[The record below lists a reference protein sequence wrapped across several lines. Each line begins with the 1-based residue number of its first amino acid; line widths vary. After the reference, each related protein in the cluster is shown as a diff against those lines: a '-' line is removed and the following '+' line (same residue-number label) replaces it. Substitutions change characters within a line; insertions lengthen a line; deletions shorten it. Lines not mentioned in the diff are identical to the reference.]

1 MFENLQEKLQR
12 AFKTLR
18 GQATLTEENIDEALR
33 EIRLALLEADVNFKV
48 VKQLIDQIRVKAV
61 GQDVLTALSPGEQ
74 VIKIVR
80 DELVEILG
88 RDTARMKF
96 ASQPPTV
103 ILMAGL
109 QGSGK
114 TTTSGK
120 LANWLKNGGHRPL
133 LVSVDVY
140 RPAAREQL
148 KVVAQAVKA
157 NIYEGEVGEATPGPR
172 DPRAK
177 EARREAIN
185 TGSDVL
191 IVDTAGRLHI
201 DDQLMDE
208 MQLLKRLLNP
218 QEILFVAD
226 AMTGQD
232 AVNSADEFHKK
243 LSLTGVVLTKMDGDA
258 RGGAALSI
266 RQVTGQPIKFIGV
279 GEKYDALEPFHPD
292 RIVSRILGMGDILS
306 LIERAESQID
316 KKKAQEMATK
326 ALTGDGFS
334 LEDFRDQ
341 LRQVKKMGSMKSL
354 LGMLPSIGPFSGLQK
369 AADNVDEGQIN
380 RVEAIINSMT
390 THERNHHEVIN
401 GSRRKRIARGSGTTV
416 QEVNNLL
423 RQYAQMKKMF
433 KQMGKTVAPR
443 TGLFHQLQG
452 QPAHGVAGIDFHHR
466 LEPAIAL
473 GCAIDEGVDANR
485 PDIAGALQFRFEQRK
500 DVAIEALEAA
510 RNVRRFAEQRGYV
523 RRYAAAVVGR
533 RPVGPE
539 LSLAV
544 IDQAGVAAELQVARP
559 HLQLD
564 GEIQRALQPGFDD
577 HLSAIL
583 QGTGQPLLLCRQHL

>member
-12 AFKTLR
+12 AFKSLR
-18 GQATLTEENIDEALR
+18 GQAVLTEENIAEAMKQ
-33 EIRLALLEADVNFKV
+33 IRLALLEADVNFKV
-48 VKQLIDQIRVKAV
+48 VKDLIDRIQAKAV
-61 GQDVLTALSPGEQ
+61 GQEVMTALSPGEQ

-80 DELVEILG
+80 DELVETLG
-88 RDTARMKF
+88 KDTAKLKF

-103 ILMAGL
+103 VLMAGL

-148 KVVAQAVKA
+148 KVVAAAIKA
-157 NIYEGEVGEATPGPR
+157 NLYEGEVGESNTATVER
-172 DPRAK
+172 LAK

-185 TGSDVL
+185 SGCDVL

-201 DDQLMDE
+201 DEQLMDE
-208 MQLLKRLLNP
+208 MQSLKRLLNP

-226 AMTGQD
+226 SMTGQD
-232 AVNSADEFHKK
+232 AVKSADEFHKK
-243 LSLTGVVLTKMDGDA
+243 LTLTGVVLTKMDGDA

-266 RQVTGQPIKFIGV
+266 RQVTGQPIKFIGI

-306 LIERAESQID
+306 LIEKAESQID
-316 KKKAQEMATK
+316 KKKAQELATK
-326 ALTGDGFS
+326 ALTGGGFS

-341 LRQVKKMGSMKSL
+341 LRQVRKMGSLQSII
-354 LGMLPSIGPFSGLQK
+354 GMLPSIGPFSGMQK
-369 AADNVDEGQIN
+369 AADKVDEKQIN

-390 THERNHHEVIN
+390 AHERDHHEVIN

-433 KQMGKTVAPR
+433 KQMGKPSFAR
-443 TGLFHQLQG
+443 RM
-452 QPAHGVAGIDFHHR
+452 AGMK
-466 LEPAIAL
+466 L
-473 GCAIDEGVDANR
+473 
-485 PDIAGALQFRFEQRK
+485 
-500 DVAIEALEAA
+500 
-510 RNVRRFAEQRGYV
+510 
-523 RRYAAAVVGR
+523 
-533 RPVGPE
+533 
-539 LSLAV
+539 
-544 IDQAGVAAELQVARP
+544 
-559 HLQLD
+559 
-564 GEIQRALQPGFDD
+564 PGM
-577 HLSAIL
+577 
-583 QGTGQPLLLCRQHL
+583 

>member
-12 AFKTLR
+12 AFKSLR
-18 GQATLTEENIDEALR
+18 GQAVLTEENIAEALKQ
-33 EIRLALLEADVNFKV
+33 IRLALLEADVNFKV
-48 VKQLIDQIRVKAV
+48 VKDLIDRIQAKAV
-61 GQDVLTALSPGEQ
+61 GQEVLTALSPGEQ

-80 DELVEILG
+80 DELVETLG
-88 RDTARMKF
+88 KDTAKLKF

-103 ILMAGL
+103 VLMAGL

-148 KVVAQAVKA
+148 KVVAAAIKA
-157 NIYEGEVGEATPGPR
+157 NLYEGEVGEANTATVER
-172 DPRAK
+172 LAK
-177 EARREAIN
+177 EARREAVN
-185 TGSDVL
+185 SGCDVL

-208 MQLLKRLLNP
+208 MQSLKRMLNP

-226 AMTGQD
+226 SMTGQD
-232 AVNSADEFHKK
+232 AVKSADEFHKK
-243 LSLTGVVLTKMDGDA
+243 LTLTGVVLTKMDGDA

-266 RQVTGQPIKFIGV
+266 RQVTGQPIKFIGI

-306 LIERAESQID
+306 LIEKAESQID
-316 KKKAQEMATK
+316 KKKAQELATK
-326 ALTGDGFS
+326 AFSGDGFS
-334 LEDFRDQ
+334 LEDFREQ
-341 LRQVKKMGSMKSL
+341 LRSVRKMGSMQSL
-354 LGMLPSIGPFSGLQK
+354 IGMLPSIGAFQGLQK
-369 AADNVDEGQIN
+369 AADKVDEKQIN

-390 THERNHHEVIN
+390 NFERNHHESIN

-433 KQMGKTVAPR
+433 KQMGKPSFAR
-443 TGLFHQLQG
+443 RM
-452 QPAHGVAGIDFHHR
+452 AGMKF
-466 LEPAIAL
+466 
-473 GCAIDEGVDANR
+473 
-485 PDIAGALQFRFEQRK
+485 
-500 DVAIEALEAA
+500 
-510 RNVRRFAEQRGYV
+510 
-523 RRYAAAVVGR
+523 
-533 RPVGPE
+533 
-539 LSLAV
+539 
-544 IDQAGVAAELQVARP
+544 
-559 HLQLD
+559 
-564 GEIQRALQPGFDD
+564 PGM
-577 HLSAIL
+577 
-583 QGTGQPLLLCRQHL
+583 

>member
-33 EIRLALLEADVNFKV
+33 EIRMALLEADVNFKV
-48 VKQLIDQIRVKAV
+48 VKQLIDQIRAKAV
-61 GQDVLTALSPGEQ
+61 GQEVMTALSPGEQ
-74 VIKIVR
+74 VIKILR
-80 DELVEILG
+80 DELVEVLG
-88 RDTARMKF
+88 KDTARVKF

-103 ILMAGL
+103 VLMAGL

-120 LANWLKNGGHRPL
+120 LANWLKQGGHRPL

-148 KVVAQAVKA
+148 KVVAQAVKSQ
-157 NIYEGEVGEATPGPR
+157 IYEGQVDEANTATVER
-172 DPRAK
+172 LVK
-177 EARREAIN
+177 EARREAVV
-185 TGSDVL
+185 TGCDVL

-208 MQLLKRLLNP
+208 MQSLKKLLNP
-218 QEILFVAD
+218 SEILFVAD
-226 AMTGQD
+226 SMTGQD
-232 AVNSADEFHKK
+232 AVRSADEFHKK
-243 LSLTGVVLTKMDGDA
+243 LALTGVILTKMDGDA

-266 RQVTGQPIKFIGV
+266 RQVTGQPIKFIGI

-306 LIERAESQID
+306 LIERAEKQID
-316 KKKAQEMATK
+316 KKKAEELATK
-326 ALTGDGFS
+326 ALSGDGFS

-354 LGMLPSIGPFSGLQK
+354 IGMLPSIGPFSGLQK
-369 AADNVDEGQIN
+369 AADQVDEKQVN

-390 THERNHHEVIN
+390 TQERNHHEVIN

-433 KQMGKTVAPR
+433 KQMGKPSFAR
-443 TGLFHQLQG
+443 RL
-452 QPAHGVAGIDFHHR
+452 AGM
-466 LEPAIAL
+466 
-473 GCAIDEGVDANR
+473 
-485 PDIAGALQFRFEQRK
+485 K
-500 DVAIEALEAA
+500 M
-510 RNVRRFAEQRGYV
+510 
-523 RRYAAAVVGR
+523 
-533 RPVGPE
+533 
-539 LSLAV
+539 
-544 IDQAGVAAELQVARP
+544 
-559 HLQLD
+559 
-564 GEIQRALQPGFDD
+564 PGM
-577 HLSAIL
+577 
-583 QGTGQPLLLCRQHL
+583 

>member
-1 MFENLQEKLQR
+1 
-12 AFKTLR
+12 
-18 GQATLTEENIDEALR
+18 
-33 EIRLALLEADVNFKV
+33 
-48 VKQLIDQIRVKAV
+48 V
-61 GQDVLTALSPGEQ
+61 GQHVMTALSPGEQ

-80 DELVEILG
+80 DELVETLG
-88 RDTARMKF
+88 KDTAKLKF

-103 ILMAGL
+103 VLMAGL

-120 LANWLKNGGHRPL
+120 LAHWLKNGGHRPL

-148 KVVAQAVKA
+148 KIVAAAVKA
-157 NIYEGEVGEATPGPR
+157 HLYEGQLEQANTARAGSEALPPLTKEVER
-172 DPRAK
+172 LAK

-185 TGSDVL
+185 SGCDVL

-201 DDQLMDE
+201 DEQLMDE
-208 MQLLKRLLNP
+208 MQSLKRLLNP

-226 AMTGQD
+226 SMTGQD

-243 LSLTGVVLTKMDGDA
+243 LTLTGVVLTKMDGDA

-266 RQVTGQPIKFIGV
+266 RQVTGQPIKFIGI

-306 LIERAESQID
+306 LIEKAEAQID
-316 KKKAQEMATK
+316 KKKAAELATK

-334 LEDFRDQ
+334 LEDFREQ
-341 LRQVKKMGSMKSL
+341 LRSVRKMGSMQSL
-354 LGMLPSIGPFSGLQK
+354 IGMLPSIGAFQGLQK
-369 AADNVDEGQIN
+369 AADKVDDRQIN

-390 THERNHHEVIN
+390 PYERNHHESIN

-433 KQMGKTVAPR
+433 KQMGKPSFAR
-443 TGLFHQLQG
+443 RL
-452 QPAHGVAGIDFHHR
+452 AGMK
-466 LEPAIAL
+466 L
-473 GCAIDEGVDANR
+473 
-485 PDIAGALQFRFEQRK
+485 
-500 DVAIEALEAA
+500 
-510 RNVRRFAEQRGYV
+510 
-523 RRYAAAVVGR
+523 
-533 RPVGPE
+533 
-539 LSLAV
+539 
-544 IDQAGVAAELQVARP
+544 
-559 HLQLD
+559 
-564 GEIQRALQPGFDD
+564 PGM
-577 HLSAIL
+577 
-583 QGTGQPLLLCRQHL
+583 

>member
-12 AFKTLR
+12 AFKSLR
-18 GQATLTEENIDEALR
+18 GQAVLSEENIADALKQ
-33 EIRLALLEADVNFKV
+33 IRLALLEADVNFKV
-48 VKQLIDQIRVKAV
+48 VKDLIDRIQAKAV
-61 GQDVLTALSPGEQ
+61 GQQVMTALSPGEQ

-80 DELVEILG
+80 DELVETLG
-88 RDTARMKF
+88 KDTAKLKF

-103 ILMAGL
+103 VLMAGL

-148 KVVAQAVKA
+148 KVVAAAIKA
-157 NIYEGEVGEATPGPR
+157 NLYEGQVEEANTATVER
-172 DPRAK
+172 LAK
-177 EARREAIN
+177 EGRREAIN
-185 TGSDVL
+185 SGCDVL

-208 MQLLKRLLNP
+208 MQSLKKLLNP

-226 AMTGQD
+226 SMTGQD

-266 RQVTGQPIKFIGV
+266 RQVTGQPIKFIGI

-306 LIERAESQID
+306 LIEKAESQID
-316 KKKAQEMATK
+316 KKKATELATK
-326 ALTGDGFS
+326 ALSGDGFS
-334 LEDFRDQ
+334 LEDFREQ
-341 LRQVKKMGSMKSL
+341 LRSVRKMGSMQSL
-354 LGMLPSIGPFSGLQK
+354 IGMLPSIGAFQGLQK
-369 AADNVDEGQIN
+369 AADKVDEKQIN
-380 RVEAIINSMT
+380 RVEAIISSMT
-390 THERNHHEVIN
+390 TYERNHHEAIN

-423 RQYAQMKKMF
+423 RQYAQMRKMF
-433 KQMGKTVAPR
+433 KQMGKPSFAR
-443 TGLFHQLQG
+443 RL
-452 QPAHGVAGIDFHHR
+452 AGMK
-466 LEPAIAL
+466 L
-473 GCAIDEGVDANR
+473 
-485 PDIAGALQFRFEQRK
+485 
-500 DVAIEALEAA
+500 
-510 RNVRRFAEQRGYV
+510 
-523 RRYAAAVVGR
+523 
-533 RPVGPE
+533 
-539 LSLAV
+539 
-544 IDQAGVAAELQVARP
+544 
-559 HLQLD
+559 
-564 GEIQRALQPGFDD
+564 PGM
-577 HLSAIL
+577 
-583 QGTGQPLLLCRQHL
+583 

>member
-1 MFENLQEKLQR
+1 MFENLSEKLQK
-12 AFKTLR
+12 AFKNLR
-18 GQATLTEENIDEALR
+18 GQAVLNEDNVQEALR

-48 VKQLIDQIRVKAV
+48 VKQLIDKIGDKAL
-61 GQDVLTALSPGEQ
+61 GQEVMTALSPGEQ

-80 DELVEILG
+80 DELVEMLG
-88 RDTARMKF
+88 QDTAKLKF

-103 ILMAGL
+103 VLMAGL

-148 KVVAQAVKA
+148 KVVAQAIKA
-157 NIYEGEVGEATPGPR
+157 NIYEGQVTEANTATVER
-172 DPRAK
+172 LAK

-185 TGSDVL
+185 TGCNVL
-191 IVDTAGRLHI
+191 IIDTAGRLHI

-208 MQLLKRLLNP
+208 MQSLKKLMNP

-232 AVNSADEFHKK
+232 AVRSADEFHKK
-243 LSLTGVVLTKMDGDA
+243 LTLTGVVLTKMDGDA

-292 RIVSRILGMGDILS
+292 RIVSRVLGMGDILS
-306 LIERAESQID
+306 LIEKAEQQVD
-316 KKKAQEMATK
+316 KKRAQEIATK

-341 LRQVKKMGSMKSL
+341 LRQVKKMGSLQSL
-354 LGMLPSIGPFSGLQK
+354 VGMLPRIGPFSGLQA
-369 AADNVDEGQIN
+369 AADKVDDTQIN

-390 THERNHHEVIN
+390 RHEREHHEVIN
-401 GSRRKRIARGSGTTV
+401 GSRRKRIARGSGTSV

-433 KQMGKTVAPR
+433 KQMGKPSFAR
-443 TGLFHQLQG
+443 RL
-452 QPAHGVAGIDFHHR
+452 AGM
-466 LEPAIAL
+466 
-473 GCAIDEGVDANR
+473 
-485 PDIAGALQFRFEQRK
+485 K
-500 DVAIEALEAA
+500 M
-510 RNVRRFAEQRGYV
+510 
-523 RRYAAAVVGR
+523 
-533 RPVGPE
+533 
-539 LSLAV
+539 
-544 IDQAGVAAELQVARP
+544 
-559 HLQLD
+559 
-564 GEIQRALQPGFDD
+564 PGM
-577 HLSAIL
+577 
-583 QGTGQPLLLCRQHL
+583 

>member
-18 GQATLTEENIDEALR
+18 GEAKLTEENIDEALR
-33 EIRLALLEADVNFKV
+33 EIRMALLEADVNFKV
-48 VKQLIDQIRVKAV
+48 VKQLIDQIKAKAI
-61 GQDVLTALSPGEQ
+61 GQEVMTALSPGEQ
-74 VIKIVR
+74 VIKILR
-80 DELVEILG
+80 DELIELLG
-88 RDTARMKF
+88 KDTARVKF

-103 ILMAGL
+103 VLMAGL

-120 LANWLKNGGHRPL
+120 LAHWLKQGGHRPL

-148 KVVAQAVKA
+148 KIVAQAVKA
-157 NIYEGEVGEATPGPR
+157 SIYEGQVAPDAVVRSEGDESTGSYVHSPDVER
-172 DPRAK
+172 LAK
-177 EARREAIN
+177 EARREAVV
-185 TGSDVL
+185 TGCDVL

-201 DDQLMDE
+201 DDELMDE
-208 MQLLKRLLNP
+208 MQSLKKLLNP
-218 QEILFVAD
+218 SEILFVAD

-232 AVNSADEFHKK
+232 AVRSAEEFHKK

-306 LIERAESQID
+306 LIERAEKQID
-316 KKKAQEMATK
+316 KKKAEELATK

-341 LRQVKKMGSMKSL
+341 LRQIKKMGSMKSL
-354 LGMLPSIGPFSGLQK
+354 IGMLPSVGPFSGLQK
-369 AADNVDEGQIN
+369 AADQVDENQVN

-390 THERNHHEVIN
+390 MHERNHHEVIN

-433 KQMGKTVAPR
+433 KDMGKKSFAR
-443 TGLFHQLQG
+443 RL
-452 QPAHGVAGIDFHHR
+452 AGM
-466 LEPAIAL
+466 
-473 GCAIDEGVDANR
+473 
-485 PDIAGALQFRFEQRK
+485 K
-500 DVAIEALEAA
+500 M
-510 RNVRRFAEQRGYV
+510 
-523 RRYAAAVVGR
+523 
-533 RPVGPE
+533 
-539 LSLAV
+539 
-544 IDQAGVAAELQVARP
+544 
-559 HLQLD
+559 
-564 GEIQRALQPGFDD
+564 PGM
-577 HLSAIL
+577 
-583 QGTGQPLLLCRQHL
+583 

>member
-12 AFKTLR
+12 AFKSLR
-18 GQATLTEENIDEALR
+18 GQAVLTEENISEALKQ
-33 EIRLALLEADVNFKV
+33 IRLALLEADVNFKV
-48 VKQLIDQIRVKAV
+48 VKELIDRIQAKAV
-61 GQDVLTALSPGEQ
+61 GQEVLTALSPGEQ

-80 DELVEILG
+80 DELVTTLG
-88 RDTARMKF
+88 KDTAKLKF

-103 ILMAGL
+103 VLMAGL

-148 KVVAQAVKA
+148 KVVAAAIKA
-157 NIYEGEVGEATPGPR
+157 NIYEGEVGEANTATVER
-172 DPRAK
+172 LAK

-185 TGSDVL
+185 SGCDVL

-208 MQLLKRLLNP
+208 MQSLKRLLNP

-226 AMTGQD
+226 SMTGQD

-243 LSLTGVVLTKMDGDA
+243 LTLTGVVLTKMDGDA

-292 RIVSRILGMGDILS
+292 RIVSRILGMGDIMS
-306 LIERAESQID
+306 LIEKAESQID
-316 KKKAQEMATK
+316 KKKASELATK
-326 ALTGDGFS
+326 ALSGDGFS

-341 LRQVKKMGSMKSL
+341 LRQVRKMGSLQSL
-354 LGMLPSIGPFSGLQK
+354 VGMLPSIGAFSGLQK
-369 AADNVDEGQIN
+369 AADKVDEKQIN

-390 THERNHHEVIN
+390 GYERNHHESIN
-401 GSRRKRIARGSGTTV
+401 GSRRKRIARGSGTSV

-433 KQMGKTVAPR
+433 KQMGKPSFAR
-443 TGLFHQLQG
+443 RM
-452 QPAHGVAGIDFHHR
+452 AGMKF
-466 LEPAIAL
+466 
-473 GCAIDEGVDANR
+473 
-485 PDIAGALQFRFEQRK
+485 
-500 DVAIEALEAA
+500 
-510 RNVRRFAEQRGYV
+510 
-523 RRYAAAVVGR
+523 
-533 RPVGPE
+533 
-539 LSLAV
+539 
-544 IDQAGVAAELQVARP
+544 
-559 HLQLD
+559 
-564 GEIQRALQPGFDD
+564 PGM
-577 HLSAIL
+577 
-583 QGTGQPLLLCRQHL
+583 